1 MDDEKEQDPNSGL
14 PNQDEID
21 KRIEDFKRVVAQGAS
36 EAQLR
41 LKRAVNKAS
50 DYFQQVQT
58 SPVQYRTSSIEE
70 QRLRQL
76 VDSWSTENWRVA
88 RDLGTYMELV
98 SWSSDE
104 VWELTIETR
113 WETRNM
119 EISTEP
125 YTGTYVAL
133 PRPILP
139 IWDYALPPVTGLK
152 AAETRTRLDGM
163 QEIVSCNN
171 CNGTGHV
178 LCSNCT
184 GRGWIVCPDCK
195 GRTKKRCNTCRGRG
209 YVSDWTPG
217 EKKPFFKRQASNIAN
232 SLGNKVFDVVDNI
245 RQKGVPLP
253 NPIDT
258 DPASK
263 GPTIPCPDCVN
274 GEVNCSCGN
283 GKRICT
289 PCQGSKM
296 TLCSHCNGTGKLV
309 RHREIARQFDLR
321 TQTHVLGDCPVP
333 AQYLA
338 KSNGDLM
345 FSDEVEEAF
354 YSAAPPEQVSASIW
368 GRTVE
373 LVRLESHVPDTHGV
387 NMQSRPR
394 PTLQVV
400 ELVRIPYT
408 KLQYR
413 FADQEYELYI
423 YDSEGREKFYA
434 ERFPARWD
442 RIERL
447 FKAISNDLL
456 PGQPQPPV
464 SPDAPLTSDPSQVP
478 EPSQPSEVPMSY
490 QPQFNAKSA
499 TRNPAGGY
507 RIPVEVPPYSI
518 MEEDEDDEGNVPE
531 KDGSGEP

>member
-1 MDDEKEQDPNSGL
+1 MADENEQDPKSGPL
-14 PNQDEID
+14 NQDEID
-21 KRIEDFKRVVAQGAS
+21 KRIEDFKRVVALGAN

-41 LKRAVNKAS
+41 LKKAVNKAS
-50 DYFQQVQT
+50 DYFQQVQ
-58 SPVQYRTSSIEE
+58 VQTSSPAQRRANSVEE

-76 VDSWSTENWRVA
+76 VDAWSTENWRVA
-88 RDLGTYMELV
+88 RDLGTYMDVV
-98 SWSSDE
+98 SWSNDE
-104 VWELTIETR
+104 VWELTVETR

-139 IWDYALPPVTGLK
+139 IWDYTLPLVTGLK
-152 AAETRTRLDGM
+152 AEQTRTRLDGM
-163 QEIVSCNN
+163 QEIVACNN

-178 LCSNCT
+178 LCANCT

-195 GRTKKRCNTCRGRG
+195 GRTKKRCTTCRGRG
-209 YVSDWTPG
+209 YVADWTVGG
-217 EKKPFFKRQASNIAN
+217 EKKPFLKRQASNVASSI
-232 SLGNKVFDVVDNI
+232 GNKVSDVFESI
-245 RQKGVPLP
+245 RQQGVPIP
-253 NPIDT
+253 NPVDT

-274 GEVNCSCGN
+274 GEMNCTCGN
-283 GKRICT
+283 GKRICAT
-289 PCQGSKM
+289 CQGAKM
-296 TLCSHCNGTGKLV
+296 TLCSHCTGTGRLV
-309 RHREIARQFDLR
+309 RHREIARSFNLR
-321 TQTHVLGDCPVP
+321 TQNHVLGACPIP

-338 KSNGDLM
+338 KSNGDLL
-345 FSDEVEEAF
+345 FSDEVNEAF
-354 YSAAPPEQVSASIW
+354 HSEAPPEQVPVDIW
-368 GRTVE
+368 RQTVE
-373 LVRLESHVPDTHGV
+373 LVRTESLVPDTHGV
-387 NMQSRPR
+387 DMQTRPR

-413 FADQEYELYI
+413 FADQDYELYI

-456 PGQPQPPV
+456 PVQPQSPV
-464 SPDAPLTSDPSQVP
+464 SPDEA
-478 EPSQPSEVPMSY
+478 PSQPAEEPMAY
-490 QPQFNAKSA
+490 QPRNIAKPAPSP
-499 TRNPAGGY
+499 RNPASGY
-507 RIPVEVPPYSI
+507 RIPVEVPPYAI
-518 MEEDEDDEGNVPE
+518 TEEDDEEQEGLG
-531 KDGSGEP
+531 DGMPGQP

>member
-1 MDDEKEQDPNSGL
+1 
-14 PNQDEID
+14 
-21 KRIEDFKRVVAQGAS
+21 V
-36 EAQLR
+36 
-41 LKRAVNKAS
+41 
-50 DYFQQVQT
+50 
-58 SPVQYRTSSIEE
+58 
-70 QRLRQL
+70 
-76 VDSWSTENWRVA
+76 
-88 RDLGTYMELV
+88 V

-125 YTGTYVAL
+125 YTGTFVAL

-139 IWDYALPPVTGLK
+139 IWDYVLPPVTGLK
-152 AAETRTRLDGM
+152 PEQTRTRLDGM
-163 QEIVSCNN
+163 QEIVACNN
-171 CNGTGHV
+171 CNGTGHT

-195 GRTKKRCNTCRGRG
+195 GRTKKRCTTCRGRG

-217 EKKPFFKRQASNIAN
+217 GEKKPFLKRQASNVATSI
-232 SLGNKVFDVVDNI
+232 GNKVSDVFENM
-245 RQKGVPLP
+245 RQQGVPIP
-253 NPIDT
+253 NPVDT

-274 GEVNCSCGN
+274 GEINCTCGN
-283 GKRICT
+283 GKRICAT
-289 PCQGSKM
+289 CQGAKM
-296 TLCSHCNGTGKLV
+296 TLCSHCTGTGRLV
-309 RHREIARQFDLR
+309 RQREVMRRFDLR
-321 TQTHVLGDCPVP
+321 TQTHFLGGNCPIP

-345 FSDEVEEAF
+345 FSDEVGESF
-354 YSAAPPEQVSASIW
+354 HSAAPPELVPVDIW
-368 GRTVE
+368 KQSVE
-373 LVRLESHVPDTHGV
+373 LVHTESRVPDAHGV
-387 NMQSRPR
+387 DMQSRPR

-413 FADQEYELYI
+413 FADQDYELYI

-447 FKAISNDLL
+447 FKAISSDLM
-456 PGQPQPPV
+456 PGQPQPPT
-464 SPDAPLTSDPSQVP
+464 APAAAGEAPP
-478 EPSQPSEVPMSY
+478 PPAEEPMSY
-490 QPQFNAKSA
+490 QPQRTVKPAPA
-499 TRNPAGGY
+499 PRNPTSGY

-518 MEEDEDDEGNVPE
+518 TEEDDDAERDEPGN
-531 KDGSGEP
+531 GMSGKF

>member
-1 MDDEKEQDPNSGL
+1 MDDDKEQDPNFGL

-21 KRIEDFKRVVAQGAS
+21 KKIESIKRVVAHGAN

-41 LKRAVNKAS
+41 LKMVVNKAS
-50 DYFQQVQT
+50 DYFQQIQT
-58 SPVQYRTSSIEE
+58 APAQTRATSVEE

-88 RDLGTYMELV
+88 RDLGTYMDVV
-98 SWSSDE
+98 SWSNSE
-104 VWELTIETR
+104 VWEVTVETR
-113 WETRNM
+113 LETRNI

-125 YTGTYVAL
+125 YSGTYAAL

-139 IWDYALPPVTGLK
+139 VWDYALPPVTGLK
-152 AAETRTRLDGM
+152 AAQTRTRLEGM

-171 CNGTGHV
+171 CNGTGHM
-178 LCSNCT
+178 LCVNCT

-209 YVSDWTPG
+209 YVSDVMPGG
-217 EKKPFFKRQASNIAN
+217 EKKPFFKRQASNIKN
-232 SLGNKVFDVVDNI
+232 SLGNKVYDVFDSM
-245 RQKGVPLP
+245 RQQGVPIP
-253 NPIDT
+253 NPADS

-283 GKRICT
+283 GKRICAT
-289 PCQGSKM
+289 CQGAKM
-296 TLCSHCNGTGKLV
+296 SLCSHCNGTGKLV
-309 RHREIARQFDLR
+309 RHREVVRRFDLR
-321 TQTHVLGDCPVP
+321 TQSRFLGDCPVP
-333 AQYLA
+333 TQYLA
-338 KSNGDLM
+338 KSNGDLI
-345 FSDEVEEAF
+345 FSDEVNEAF
-354 YSAAPPEQVSASIW
+354 YSGVPPELVPIDIW
-368 GRTVE
+368 RQTVE
-373 LVRLESHVPDTHGV
+373 LARAEGLVPDTPGV
-387 NMQSRPR
+387 DVQTRPR

-413 FADQEYELYI
+413 FADQDYELYI

-447 FKAISNDLL
+447 FRAISNDLM
-456 PGQPQPPV
+456 PNPTSPPS
-464 SPDAPLTSDPSQVP
+464 SPEDIQEASDASI
-478 EPSQPSEVPMSY
+478 SY
-490 QPQFNAKSA
+490 QPQQNARPV

-518 MEEDEDDEGNVPE
+518 TEEDDEGETPD
-531 KDGSGEP
+531 KLSGEP

>member
-1 MDDEKEQDPNSGL
+1 MDDENEQGPKSGL

-21 KRIEDFKRVVAQGAS
+21 KRIEDFKRVVALGAS

-41 LKRAVNKAS
+41 LKQVVNKAS
-50 DYFQQVQT
+50 DYFQQVQS
-58 SPVQYRTSSIEE
+58 SPSQRRTSNIEE

-88 RDLGTYMELV
+88 RDLGTYMDVV
-98 SWSSDE
+98 SWSTDE
-104 VWELTIETR
+104 VWELTVETR

-125 YTGTYVAL
+125 YTGTQVAL

-152 AAETRTRLDGM
+152 PDQTRTRLDGM

-178 LCSNCT
+178 LCANCT

-209 YVSDWTPG
+209 YVADGTPGG

-232 SLGNKVFDVVDNI
+232 SLGNKVFDVFDTI
-245 RQKGVPLP
+245 RQQGVPIP
-253 NPIDT
+253 NLVDA

-283 GKRICT
+283 GKRICAT
-289 PCQGSKM
+289 CEGAKM
-296 TLCSHCNGTGKLV
+296 SLCSHCNGTGKLV
-309 RHREIARQFDLR
+309 RQREIVRRFDLR
-321 TQTHVLGDCPVP
+321 TQTRFLGDCLVP
-333 AQYLA
+333 ELCLA
-338 KSNGDLM
+338 KSNGDLI
-345 FSDEVEEAF
+345 FSDEVDETF
-354 YSAAPPEQVSASIW
+354 HSAAPPEQVPITIW
-368 GRTVE
+368 SQVVE
-373 LVRLESHVPDTHGV
+373 LVRSESRVPDAPGV
-387 NMQSRPR
+387 DTQSRPR
-394 PTLQVV
+394 STLQVV

-413 FADQEYELYI
+413 FADQDYELYI

-456 PGQPQPPV
+456 TGSQPQPPE
-464 SPDAPLTSDPSQVP
+464 S
-478 EPSQPSEVPMSY
+478 SESAQASEAPMSY
-490 QPQFNAKSA
+490 QPQPAAKPVA
-499 TRNPAGGY
+499 RNSAGGY

-518 MEEDEDDEGNVPE
+518 TEEDDEGETP
-531 KDGSGEP
+531 GSNTHVEP

>member
-1 MDDEKEQDPNSGL
+1 MADENEQDPKLGL
-14 PNQDEID
+14 PNQEEID
-21 KRIEDFKRVVAQGAS
+21 KRIEEIKRAVALGAN

-41 LKRAVNKAS
+41 LKRAVSKAS
-50 DYFQQVQT
+50 DYFQQIQT
-58 SPVQYRTSSIEE
+58 QTPSPQQTRATSVEE

-76 VDSWSTENWRVA
+76 VDDWSTENWRVA
-88 RDLGTYMELV
+88 RDLGTYMDIV
-98 SWSSDE
+98 SWSTDE
-104 VWELTIETR
+104 VWEVTVETR

-119 EISTEP
+119 EVITEA
-125 YTGTYVAL
+125 YIGTYASL

-152 AAETRTRLDGM
+152 AAQTRMRLEGM

-178 LCSNCT
+178 LCANCT

-195 GRTKKRCNTCRGRG
+195 GRTKKRCTTCRGRG
-209 YVSDWTPG
+209 YIADGTPRG
-217 EKKPFFKRQASNIAN
+217 EKKPFFKRQASNIA
-232 SLGNKVFDVVDNI
+232 SSIGNKVSETFDDI
-245 RQKGVPLP
+245 RQRGVPIP
-253 NPIDT
+253 NPLDS

-283 GKRICT
+283 GKRICAT
-289 PCQGSKM
+289 CQGAKM
-296 TLCSHCNGTGKLV
+296 SLCSHCNGTGKLV
-309 RHREIARQFDLR
+309 RHREIVRSFDLR
-321 TQTHVLGDCPVP
+321 TQTRFLGDCPVP
-333 AQYLA
+333 AQHLT
-338 KSNGDLM
+338 KSEGDLI
-345 FSDEVEEAF
+345 FSDEVNEAF
-354 YSAAPPEQVSASIW
+354 HSEAPPEQVPIDIW
-368 GRTVE
+368 SRTVE
-373 LVRLESHVPDTHGV
+373 LVMQERRVSETPGV
-387 NMQSRPR
+387 DVQSQSR

-413 FADQEYELYI
+413 FADQDYELYI

-442 RIERL
+442 RVERL

-456 PGQPQPPV
+456 AGQSQPP
-464 SPDAPLTSDPSQVP
+464 TSSEASQTPP
-478 EPSQPSEVPMSY
+478 EAPMSY
-490 QPQFNAKSA
+490 RPQPHANSA
-499 TRNPAGGY
+499 ARNPAGGY

-518 MEEDEDDEGNVPE
+518 TEDDEE
-531 KDGSGEP
+531 KEDPNNDISSDKS